1 MQICIVTGMSGAGKS
16 AALNALEDIGYH
28 CIDNLPADLIPE
40 LIEHWSEKKDGEY
53 CPEKAAFGVD
63 IRSGKLDHEINCM
76 ESVTNLL
83 SSRGHQ
89 IELLFMDCQDDI
101 LVRRYKTTRRA
112 HPLQFESVPEK
123 QHRPRLEDAIQ
134 YERELLKPLHEKAT
148 LVVDTSNTNIWQNR
162 DRIQSFFSHSLV
174 KGKMKVMV
182 VSFGFSKGIP
192 ADCDLILDVRFL
204 PNPHYVETLRPHT
217 GKDQDVVDYVM
228 QNGQGQIL
236 LDKYSDLLSFLIPN
250 YQKEGKQQLVI
261 GVGCTGGKHRSV
273 TIARLLTK
281 TLQEKN
287 FEAICMHRDIE

>member
-16 AALNALEDIGYH
+16 SALNALEDIGYH
-28 CIDNLPADLIPE
+28 CIDNLPADMIPE
-40 LIEHWSEKKDGEY
+40 LIDHWAEKKDGEY

-63 IRSGKLDHEINCM
+63 IRSGKLDREIDCM
-76 ESVTNLL
+76 EAISAIL
-83 SSRGHQ
+83 STRGHQ

-123 QHRPRLEDAIQ
+123 QRRTRLEDAIRA
-134 YERELLKPLHEKAT
+134 ERELLKPLYEKAT
-148 LVVDTSNTNIWQNR
+148 LVVDTSSTNIWQNR

-174 KGKMKVMV
+174 KGKLKVLV

-204 PNPHYVETLRPHT
+204 PNPHYVEELRPHT

-228 QNGQGQIL
+228 HSGEGDVL
-236 LDKYSDLLSFLIPN
+236 LEKYSDLLAFLIPN
-250 YQKEGKQQLVI
+250 YQREGKRQLVI

-273 TIARLLTK
+273 TIARLLTQA
-281 TLQEKN
+281 LQAKD
-287 FEAICMHRDIE
+287 FAAICMHRDIE